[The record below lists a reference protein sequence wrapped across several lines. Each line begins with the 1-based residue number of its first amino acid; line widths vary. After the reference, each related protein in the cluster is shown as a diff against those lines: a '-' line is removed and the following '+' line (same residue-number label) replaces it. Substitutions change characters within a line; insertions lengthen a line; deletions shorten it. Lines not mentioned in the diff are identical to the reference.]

1 MRTWIII
8 AAAVLVA
15 WWFLFRRR
23 ANAGAP
29 AETPAGQPM
38 FASAVIA
45 KTTQEPTAIQG
56 TQQLPSRESLMA
68 RNIIGQAATLT
79 TSIATA
85 LGASL
90 SPRSLMDKASS
101 LAPAITGGGV
111 SGGLGMS
118 ALVGMPPMTSTS
130 IPRTFRN
137 PLGFTSAAPAPARTS
152 FFNPFGGIAAPAPA
166 PAPAPRTSFFNPF
179 GGMGLR

>member
-15 WWFLFRRR
+15 WWFLFRRK
-23 ANAGAP
+23 AAAAP
-29 AETPAGQPM
+29 AETAAGQPM

-79 TSIATA
+79 TSVAQA

-111 SGGLGMS
+111 TGGLGMS
-118 ALVGMPPMTSTS
+118 GLVGLAPMTSTS

-137 PLGFTSAAPAPARTS
+137 PLGLTSAPAPARTS
-152 FFNPFGGIAAPAPA
+152 FFNPFGGIRPPA